1 MNYRIKYQVYLTTGN
16 LLDKEI
22 IVKNKPN
29 ELIAKV
35 SLEDYLKRK
44 HGDSFIRLFIND
56 CREDYLSSTFM
67 DWFGGMFRWK

>member
-1 MNYRIKYQVYLTTGN
+1 MNYRIKYEVTLSSGT
-16 LLDKEI
+16 LLGKEI

-44 HGDSFIRLFIND
+44 HGDSFIKLIIND
-56 CREDYLSSTFM
+56 CKEDYLSSAFM
-67 DWFGGMFRWK
+67 DWFGGMFK

>member
-22 IVKNKPN
+22 IVKNKDN
-29 ELIAKV
+29 ELFAKV

-44 HGDSFIRLFIND
+44 YGDNFIRLIVNN
-56 CREDYLSSTFM
+56 CKEDYLSSAFM
-67 DWFGGMFRWK
+67 DWFGGMFK